1 MGLMGRAGKALA
13 GMFKPAEDP
22 RQTFASPYMRQ
33 QQLLERVQQA
43 LHDLEAAKGRLT
55 DQTAQVR
62 DKLPQLH
69 EQAKRALIADRED
82 LARLAL
88 ERRAIAD
95 SEVAELQQHLAA
107 VETEE
112 QRLALVEQ
120 RLSTEIEAFR
130 ARQEVIAARYSAAE
144 AQVRINE
151 ALGGVSQEMAD
162 LTDAL
167 EKAEQ
172 TTEHMQARATAIDEL
187 VRAGILDTPNSDAIA
202 AQFKALDVSKAV
214 NGQLDAL
221 RAEISGSKGTAPTAN
236 DRKV

>member
-1 MGLMGRAGKALA
+1 MGLMGRAGRALA

-22 RQTFASPYMRQ
+22 RQTFASPYVRQ

-43 LHDLEAAKGRLT
+43 LRDLQSAKERLT

-62 DKLPQLH
+62 DKLPQLQ
-69 EQAKRALIADRED
+69 EQAKRTLIAGRED

-95 SEVAELQQHLAA
+95 SELAELQQHLAA

-151 ALGGVSQEMAD
+151 ALGGVSREMAD

-167 EKAEQ
+167 QKAEE
-172 TTEHMQARATAIDEL
+172 TTEHMQARASAIDEL
-187 VRAGILDTPNSDAIA
+187 VRAGILDTPNSDTIA
-202 AQFKALDVSKAV
+202 AQFTALDVSKSV
-214 NGQLDAL
+214 DDQLSRL
-221 RAEISGSKGTAPTAN
+221 RTELTGPGDPAAA
-236 DRKV
+236 